1 MVKRRSKG
9 EGTIYQ
15 NAKGLWV
22 AQVTLPNGKRKV
34 KYSKTQKVVKD
45 WLLGQRKALEEG
57 NWVDND
63 KVTLSAFLD
72 RYMMDVAA
80 HTLRPKTIESYEY
93 LIRMHIK
100 PEIGS
105 IKLTALRPD
114 HLQNLYSLKLNQGL
128 SKRTVQYTHA
138 IIHKSLQQAMKWG
151 LVSRNVADLAEPPTV
166 KRKTPQTLTLE
177 QIKQLL
183 AVLKED
189 RLYSLYALAVG
200 CGLREGELL
209 GLYWEDIDFYSGTL
223 HVQRAVQQ
231 LKITGLSIT
240 EPKSEKSRRT
250 IAVPGFALDI
260 LWNYKEK
267 TGKLSGLVFPT
278 SNGTPISPRN
288 LVRHYKAALV
298 KAGLPDLPFHSLR
311 HSFASI
317 QLLAGTNPKIVQE
330 ALGHS
335 QISLTLDTY
344 SHVIPS
350 LQHEAAEKMNE
361 LFSE

>member
-1 MVKRRSKG
+1 MGKRRSKG

-15 NAKGLWV
+15 NSKGLWV

-45 WLLGQRKALEEG
+45 WLLGQRKAVEEG

-63 KVTLSAFLD
+63 RLNISSFLD
-72 RYMMDVAA
+72 RYMEDVAA
-80 HTLRPKTIESYEY
+80 HTLRPKTIESYDY
-93 LIRMHIK
+93 LIRLHIK
-100 PEIGS
+100 PEIGNL
-105 IKLTALRPD
+105 KLTALRPD
-114 HLQNLYSLKLNQGL
+114 HLQNLYSKKLNQGL
-128 SKRTVQYTHA
+128 SKRTVHYVHA
-138 IIHKSLQQAMKWG
+138 VVHKALHQAMKWG
-151 LVSRNVADLAEPPTV
+151 LVSKNVADLADPPAV
-166 KRKTPQTLTLE
+166 KRQTPKTLTLE

-183 AVLKED
+183 AILKND
-189 RLYSLYALAVG
+189 RLYPLYTLAVG

-209 GLYWEDIDFYSGTL
+209 GLYWEDVDFFSGTL
-223 HVQRAVQQ
+223 HIQRSVQQ
-231 LKITGLSIT
+231 LKNKGLYIT
-240 EPKSEKSRRT
+240 EPKSEKSKRT

-260 LWNYKEK
+260 LWDYKEK
-267 TGKLSGLVFPT
+267 YGKVSGLVFST
-278 SNGTPISPRN
+278 SNSTPFSPRN
-288 LVRHYKAALV
+288 LIRHYKSALV
-298 KAGLPDLPFHSLR
+298 KANLPDLPFHSLR

-350 LQHEAAEKMNE
+350 LQKEAAEKMNE
-361 LFSE
+361 LFRK